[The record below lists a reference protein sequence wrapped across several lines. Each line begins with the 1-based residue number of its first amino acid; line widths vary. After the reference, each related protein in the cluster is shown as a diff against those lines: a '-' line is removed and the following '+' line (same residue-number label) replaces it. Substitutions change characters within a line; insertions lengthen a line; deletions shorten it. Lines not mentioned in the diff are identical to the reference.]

1 MTAKPL
7 TCRFRPD
14 DEAVALEEYR
24 ADGGYQGLA
33 AALEMNPED
42 VQKRVRNAK
51 LRGRGG
57 AGFPTGL
64 KWSFV
69 PKTTKGDKY
78 FIVNADE
85 MEPGT
90 FKDRLLMERDPHQ
103 LIEGAAIG
111 AYAIGAHTAYIFLR
125 SEYRR
130 AAGRLIRAIDEAR
143 RDGILGRRVL
153 GRNVSLEIHLHLSAG
168 RYICGEE
175 TALLN
180 ALEGQRA
187 IPRAKPPYPQNAG
200 LFGCPT
206 VVNNVET
213 VCNLPH
219 ILRHGPDWYLSLSR
233 CEDGGTKLYGISG
246 PVNRPGLWELPLGT
260 PAREIIETHAGDML
274 PGRELRAFQPGG
286 ASTDFLL
293 PDHLDTPLDFD
304 SVMEAGSRLGTGC
317 LIVLDHQTCPVKMV
331 LNLETF
337 FARESCGW
345 CTPCRDGLPYTETL
359 LRDLIDRRGRPEDL
373 ALLEEMIEWMAP
385 GHTFC
390 ALAPG
395 AMAPLESALKYFRED
410 FERYL
415 ENPFFHPG
423 SG

>member
-1 MTAKPL
+1 MEAKPL
-7 TCRFRPD
+7 TGRF
-14 DEAVALEEYR
+14 R
-24 ADGGYQGLA
+24 ADGKPVPLSDYRDCGGYAGLA
-33 AALEMNPED
+33 AALQMDPDGVRKQVED
-42 VQKRVRNAK
+42 AR

-69 PKTTKGDKY
+69 PKTPGTKY

-90 FKDRLLMERDPHQ
+90 FKDRILLERDPHQ
-103 LIEGAAIG
+103 VLEGTAIA
-111 AYAIGAHTAYIFLR
+111 AYAIGACTAFVFLR
-125 SEYRR
+125 GEYRL
-130 AAGRLIRAIDEAR
+130 AFACLSQALEEAYQA
-143 RDGILGRRVL
+143 GILGPKVMGSSFALDIR
-153 GRNVSLEIHLHLSAG
+153 LHLSAG

-180 ALEGQRA
+180 ALEGKRP
-187 IPRAKPPYPQNAG
+187 IPRAKPPFPQSCG

-213 VCNLPH
+213 VANLPH
-219 ILRHGPDWYLSLSR
+219 ILRLGPERYRALAR
-233 CEDGGTKLYGISG
+233 CGDGGTKLYGVSG
-246 PVNRPGLWELPLGT
+246 PVRNPGLWELPLGT
-260 PAREIIETHAGDML
+260 PAREILEVHAGGL
-274 PGRELRAFQPGG
+274 LAGRTLRGFLPGG
-286 ASTDFLL
+286 ASTEFLL
-293 PDHLDTPLDFD
+293 PEHLDLPLDFD
-304 SVMEAGSRLGTGC
+304 SVQRAGSRLGTGC
-317 LIVLDHQTCPVKMV
+317 LIVLDQNTCPVKMV

-345 CTPCRDGLPYTETL
+345 CTPCRDGLPYVETL
-359 LRDLIDRRGRPEDL
+359 LRDLVAGRGRPEDL
-373 ALLEEMIEWMAP
+373 ELLEEMGQWMAP

-395 AMAPLESALKYFRED
+395 AMAPLQSALQYFRAD

-415 ENPFFHPG
+415 KG
-423 SG
+423 YG